1 MFRKSSK
8 ASNGNNEIVNSSTGL
23 NFDQKWQIIQHF
35 TEWIKHGD
43 SKIQMLLTIE
53 GVIIAGYGAM
63 SSVLL
68 SGFKSE
74 DPICASIYVGMNI
87 IFILL
92 VLRTI
97 WYGFFKALHP
107 DTSKGKNDGESDN
120 LFFYGTYKNEDLP
133 NGLDEA
139 SSQNI
144 SKFVNSQIAALGRIA
159 SGKYERVVY
168 LQRLVFFS
176 SALFFVIAIVGFLK
190 GVMW

>member
-8 ASNGNNEIVNSSTGL
+8 ASNGNNKIVNSSTGL

-74 DPICASIYVGMNI
+74 DPIPASIYVGMNI
-87 IFILL
+87 IFTLL
-92 VLRTI
+92 VLWTI

-139 SSQNI
+139 SSQDV

>member
-8 ASNGNNEIVNSSTGL
+8 ASNLNNETVNSSTGL
-23 NFDQKWQIIQHF
+23 KFDQKWQIIQHF

-74 DPICASIYVGMNI
+74 DPIFVSIYVGMNI
-87 IFILL
+87 ILALL
-92 VLRTI
+92 VLWTI

-133 NGLDEA
+133 GSLDEA
-139 SSQNI
+139 NSESV

-159 SGKYERVVY
+159 SDKYERVVR

-176 SALFFVIAIVGFLK
+176 SALFFVIAIAGFLK
-190 GVMW
+190 GVM

>member
-8 ASNGNNEIVNSSTGL
+8 ASNLNNETVNSSTGL
-23 NFDQKWQIIQHF
+23 KFDQKWQIIQHF

-74 DPICASIYVGMNI
+74 DPIFVSIYVGMNI
-87 IFILL
+87 IFALL
-92 VLRTI
+92 VLWTI

-133 NGLDEA
+133 GSLDEA
-139 SSQNI
+139 NSESV

-159 SGKYERVVY
+159 SDKYERVVR

-176 SALFFVIAIVGFLK
+176 SALFFVIAIAGFLK
-190 GVMW
+190 GVM

>member
-8 ASNGNNEIVNSSTGL
+8 VSNVNNETVNSLTGL
-23 NFDQKWQIIQHF
+23 RFDQKWQIIQHF

-68 SGFKSE
+68 SGFKS
-74 DPICASIYVGMNI
+74 DNQIFTWIYIGMNV
-87 IFILL
+87 IFTLL
-92 VLRTI
+92 VLWTI

-120 LFFYGTYKNEDLP
+120 LFFYGTYKNEDLS
-133 NGLDEA
+133 NDLDEA

-144 SKFVNSQIAALGRIA
+144 SELPPWEELPQVSMKGLCVSKGR
-159 SGKYERVVY
+159 YFLVVHY
-168 LQRLVFFS
+168 
-176 SALFFVIAIVGFLK
+176 FLLLLS
-190 GVMW
+190 WDF

>member
-8 ASNGNNEIVNSSTGL
+8 VSNVNNETVNSLTGL
-23 NFDQKWQIIQHF
+23 RFDQKWQIIQHF

-68 SGFKSE
+68 SGFKS
-74 DPICASIYVGMNI
+74 DNQIFTWIYIGMNV
-87 IFILL
+87 IFTLL
-92 VLRTI
+92 VLWTI

-120 LFFYGTYKNEDLP
+120 LFFYGTYKNEDLS
-133 NGLDEA
+133 NDLDEA

-144 SKFVNSQIAALGRIA
+144 SEFVNSQIAALGRIA
-159 SGKYERVVY
+159 SGKYERIVC
-168 LQRLVFFS
+168 LQRSVFFS

-190 GVMW
+190 GVM

>member
-74 DPICASIYVGMNI
+74 DPIFASIYVGMNI
-87 IFILL
+87 IFTLL
-92 VLRTI
+92 VLWTI

-120 LFFYGTYKNEDLP
+120 PFFYGTYKNEDLP

-139 SSQNI
+139 SSQNV

-159 SGKYERVVY
+159 SGKYEKVVC

-176 SALFFVIAIVGFLK
+176 TALFFVIAIVGFLK
-190 GVMW
+190 GAM

>member
-74 DPICASIYVGMNI
+74 DPIFASTYVGMNI
-87 IFILL
+87 IFTLL
-92 VLRTI
+92 VLWTI

-139 SSQNI
+139 SSQNV

-159 SGKYERVVY
+159 SGKYERVVC
-168 LQRLVFFS
+168 LQWLVFFS

-190 GVMW
+190 GIM